1 MSNKK
6 RGDGAV
12 VASSGLP
19 PDISVKRSL
28 RPLMMLIGGFI
39 ALVLTLFISLTQGR
53 ADVSVHDVTQ
63 ALFNRQ
69 DLAEH
74 HLIWANRLPRAV
86 MGIISGCALAVAGAL
101 MQTVTRNPLASETTL
116 GVNAGAY
123 LAVITGMI
131 FFPALQSQFAFP
143 IAVLGGAGAAAAV
156 FALGG
161 GRRSTPIRVALS
173 GMIVTLVLSSVT
185 SALIMLN
192 QQTVQGVFLWGSGSL
207 VQNDW
212 SGASFSWPWVV
223 GGILLVCLTARQLD
237 VLTLNEETSKSL
249 GQKVRQTRFLAM
261 TVAVVIA
268 CVSVSVV
275 GPIGFI
281 GLVAPHLVRMMGV
294 RKHIWLLPI
303 SALWG
308 AVVLL
313 LADTIAR
320 SLIDAYG
327 ELPAGAITAA
337 IGAPWLIWLA
347 LRMSKLSK
355 GSTGFSSNMS
365 MNVGGSRRIGSF
377 KIWVSVFSIL
387 MLSVWTLSLTSGSL
401 YIPLTDVWAA
411 LVGQGQAIHEKILF
425 DFRLPRLLIAGI
437 SGMAIAV
444 SGSLIQNTI
453 RNPLGDPQV
462 IGITS
467 GAGVGALLIIVV
479 FPQLT
484 GAWLVIGAV
493 LGGITAASIVYSV
506 SWRRGLDPM
515 ILTLVGIAVAA
526 AGAAFINIL
535 IVYAKVSV
543 APALTWMAGSAYG
556 RGWSELRVLFPSVVI
571 LLLIAWWQG
580 RKVDLLSFSEE
591 SSTGLGLK
599 VKQTRLSV
607 AIIAVLL
614 ASIAAANVGA
624 VGFIGLLAPH
634 AARMLVGP
642 HHRQAVILSALIGGL
657 LLAAADWIGVVL
669 LAPKEL
675 PAGVVTA
682 LIGAPY
688 LLYLMYRSAKPTI
701 INR

>member
-1 MSNKK
+1 MSNH
-6 RGDGAV
+6 
-12 VASSGLP
+12 P
-19 PDISVKRSL
+19 PSVQHVLSKQSL
-28 RPLMMLIGGFI
+28 RPIIMLLSGVVILAFTL
-39 ALVLTLFISLTQGR
+39 LVSLTQGR
-53 ADVSVHDVTQ
+53 ADVSVYDVIG
-63 ALFNRQ
+63 ALLNRQ

-74 HLIWANRLPRAV
+74 HLIWANRFPRAV
-86 MGIISGCALAVAGAL
+86 MGIVSGCALAVAGAL

-123 LAVITGMI
+123 LAVVAGMI
-131 FFPALQSQFAFP
+131 FFPALQTQYAFP
-143 IAVLGGAGAAAAV
+143 VAVAGGAGAAVAV
-156 FALGG
+156 FSLAG

-207 VQNDW
+207 IQNNW
-212 SGASFSWPWVV
+212 SGVSFSWPWVA
-223 GGILLVCLTARQLD
+223 GGIFIVCLLARQLD

-249 GQKVRQTRFLAM
+249 GQRVKQTRIVAM
-261 TVAVVIA
+261 AIAVVIA
-268 CVSVSVV
+268 CVSVSIV

-294 RKHIWLLPI
+294 RQHIWLLPI
-303 SALWG
+303 SAIWG
-308 AVVLL
+308 STILL
-313 LADTIAR
+313 AADTIAR
-320 SLIDAYG
+320 SFIDSYG

-347 LRMSKLSK
+347 LRMSKHVKGGAGFQSNLS
-355 GSTGFSSNMS
+355 MS
-365 MNVGGSRRIGSF
+365 VGGSRRIGSF
-377 KIWVSVFSIL
+377 SLWATVFTIL
-387 MLSVWTLSLTSGSL
+387 MLAVWTLSLTSGSL
-401 YIPLTDVWAA
+401 YIPLPDVWAA
-411 LVGQGQAIHEKILF
+411 LIGQGQAIHEKILY

-467 GAGVGALLIIVV
+467 GAGVGALLIMVV
-479 FPQLT
+479 FPQLS
-484 GAWLVIGAV
+484 GFWLPAGAV
-493 LGGITAASIVYSV
+493 LGGMGAAAIVYGI

-556 RGWSELRVLFPSVVI
+556 RGWSELYLLLPSVGILI
-571 LLLIAWWQG
+571 LLAWWQG
-580 RKVDLLSFSEE
+580 RKVDLLSFNEE
-591 SSTGLGLK
+591 SSTGLGMK
-599 VKQTRLSV
+599 VRQTRLTV
-607 AIIAVLL
+607 AVIAVLL
-614 ASIAAANVGA
+614 ASVAAANVGA

-642 HHRQAVILSALIGGL
+642 HHQKAMILSALLGGL

-682 LIGAPY
+682 IIGAPY
-688 LLYLMYRSAKPTI
+688 LLYLMYRSARPRLLKA
-701 INR
+701 R

>member
-1 MSNKK
+1 MSKNKK
-6 RGDGAV
+6 EFEAAKQMGLA
-12 VASSGLP
+12 ASDLQGKK
-19 PDISVKRSL
+19 SV
-28 RPLMMLIGGFI
+28 RPLILCIGGLA
-39 ALVLTLFISLTQGR
+39 ALIVTLFFSLTQGR
-53 ADVSVHDVTQ
+53 ADVSVSDVVG

-69 DLAEH
+69 DITEH
-74 HLIWANRLPRAV
+74 HLVWSNRFPRAV
-86 MGIISGCALAVAGAL
+86 MGIIAGSALAVAGAL

-123 LAVITGMI
+123 LAVVAGMI
-131 FFPALQSQFAFP
+131 FFPTLQSQFSFP

-161 GRRSTPIRVALS
+161 GKRSTPIRVALS
-173 GMIVTLVLSSVT
+173 GMIVTLVLSSIT

-192 QQTVQGVFLWGSGSL
+192 QQTVQGIFLWGSGSL
-207 VQNDW
+207 IQNDW
-212 SGASFSWPWVV
+212 SGASFSWPWVA
-223 GGILLVCLTARQLD
+223 GGILLVCFAARQLD
-237 VLTLNEETSKSL
+237 ILTLTEETSKSL
-249 GQKVRQTRFLAM
+249 GQNVALTRFLAM
-261 TVAVVIA
+261 AVAVVIA

-294 RKHIWLLPI
+294 SKHIWLLPI
-303 SALWG
+303 SAIWG
-308 AVVLL
+308 SVVLL

-320 SLIDAYG
+320 SFIDSYG

-347 LRMSKLSK
+347 LRMSKQVK
-355 GSTGFSSNMS
+355 GSKGFSSNMS
-365 MNVGGSRRIGSF
+365 MSVGGSKRIGSF
-377 KIWVSVFSIL
+377 GLLVTIFSIL
-387 MLSVWTLSLTSGSL
+387 MLAVWTLSLTSGSL

-411 LVGQGQAIHEKILF
+411 LIGQGQAIHEKILF

-467 GAGVGALLIIVV
+467 GAGVGALLVIVV
-479 FPQLT
+479 FPTLT
-484 GAWLVIGAV
+484 GIWLPVGAVIGGA
-493 LGGITAASIVYSV
+493 TAAAIVYAV

-556 RGWSELRVLFPSVVI
+556 RGWSELRVLVPSVII
-571 LLLIAWWQG
+571 LFVLAWWQG

-599 VKQTRLSV
+599 VKQTRLYV
-607 AIIAVLL
+607 AVIAVLL

-642 HHRQAVILSALIGGL
+642 HHRQAVVISALIGGL
-657 LLAAADWIGVVL
+657 LLAAADWIGVVV

-688 LLYLMYRSAKPTI
+688 ILYLMYRSAKPKI
-701 INR
+701 IK

>member
-1 MSNKK
+1 MSKNKREFEAAK
-6 RGDGAV
+6 QMGLA
-12 VASSGLP
+12 ASDLQGKK
-19 PDISVKRSL
+19 SV
-28 RPLMMLIGGFI
+28 RPLILCIGGLA
-39 ALVLTLFISLTQGR
+39 ALIVTLFFSLTQGR
-53 ADVSVHDVTQ
+53 ADVSVSDVVG

-69 DLAEH
+69 DITEH
-74 HLIWANRLPRAV
+74 HLVWSNRFPRAV
-86 MGIISGCALAVAGAL
+86 MGIIAGSALAVAGAL

-123 LAVITGMI
+123 LAVVAGMI
-131 FFPALQSQFAFP
+131 FFPTLQSQFSFP
-143 IAVLGGAGAAAAV
+143 IAVIGGAGAAAAV

-173 GMIVTLVLSSVT
+173 GMIVTLVLSSIT

-192 QQTVQGVFLWGSGSL
+192 QQTVQGIFLWGSGSL
-207 VQNDW
+207 IQNDW
-212 SGASFSWPWVV
+212 SGASFSWPWVA
-223 GGILLVCLTARQLD
+223 GGILLVCFAARQLD
-237 VLTLNEETSKSL
+237 ILTLTEETSKSL
-249 GQKVRQTRFLAM
+249 GQNVALTRFLAM
-261 TVAVVIA
+261 AVAVVIA

-294 RKHIWLLPI
+294 SKHIWLLPI
-303 SALWG
+303 SAIWG
-308 AVVLL
+308 SVVLL

-320 SLIDAYG
+320 SFIDSYG

-347 LRMSKLSK
+347 LRMSKQVK
-355 GSTGFSSNMS
+355 GSKGFSSNMS
-365 MNVGGSRRIGSF
+365 MSVGGSKRIGSF
-377 KIWVSVFSIL
+377 GLLVTIFSIL
-387 MLSVWTLSLTSGSL
+387 MLAVWTLSLTSGSL

-411 LVGQGQAIHEKILF
+411 LIGQGQAIHEKILF

-467 GAGVGALLIIVV
+467 GAGVGALLVIVV
-479 FPQLT
+479 FPTLT
-484 GAWLVIGAV
+484 GIWLPVGAVIGGA
-493 LGGITAASIVYSV
+493 TAAAIVYAV

-556 RGWSELRVLFPSVVI
+556 RGWSELRVLVPSVII
-571 LLLIAWWQG
+571 LFVLAWWQG

-599 VKQTRLSV
+599 VKQTRLYV
-607 AIIAVLL
+607 AVIAVLL

-642 HHRQAVILSALIGGL
+642 HHRQAVVISALIGGL
-657 LLAAADWIGVVL
+657 LLAAADWIGVVV

-688 LLYLMYRSAKPTI
+688 ILYLMYRSAKPKI
-701 INR
+701 IK

>member
-1 MSNKK
+1 MSKNKREFEAAK
-6 RGDGAV
+6 QMGLA
-12 VASSGLP
+12 ASDLQG
-19 PDISVKRSL
+19 KKSL
-28 RPLMMLIGGFI
+28 RPLILCIGGLA
-39 ALVLTLFISLTQGR
+39 ALIVTLFFSLTQGR
-53 ADVSVHDVTQ
+53 ADVSVSDVVG

-69 DLAEH
+69 DITEH
-74 HLIWANRLPRAV
+74 HLVWSNRFPRAV
-86 MGIISGCALAVAGAL
+86 MGIIAGSALAVAGAL

-123 LAVITGMI
+123 LAVVAGMI
-131 FFPALQSQFAFP
+131 FFPTLQSQFAFP
-143 IAVLGGAGAAAAV
+143 IAVAGGAGAAAAV

-173 GMIVTLVLSSVT
+173 GMIVTLVLSSIT

-192 QQTVQGVFLWGSGSL
+192 QQTVQGIFLWGSGSL
-207 VQNDW
+207 IQNDW
-212 SGASFSWPWVV
+212 SGASFSWPWVA
-223 GGILLVCLTARQLD
+223 GGILLVCFAARQLD
-237 VLTLNEETSKSL
+237 ILTLTEETSKSL
-249 GQKVRQTRFLAM
+249 GQNVALTRFLAM
-261 TVAVVIA
+261 AVAVVIA

-294 RKHIWLLPI
+294 SKHIWLLPI
-303 SALWG
+303 SAIWG
-308 AVVLL
+308 SVVLL

-320 SLIDAYG
+320 SFIDSYG

-347 LRMSKLSK
+347 LRMSKQVK
-355 GSTGFSSNMS
+355 GSKGFSSNMS
-365 MNVGGSRRIGSF
+365 MSVGGSKRIGSF
-377 KIWVSVFSIL
+377 GLLVTIFTTL
-387 MLSVWTLSLTSGSL
+387 MLVVWTLSLTSGSL

-411 LVGQGQAIHEKILF
+411 LIGQGQAIHEKILF

-467 GAGVGALLIIVV
+467 GAGVGALLVIVV
-479 FPQLT
+479 FPSLT
-484 GAWLVIGAV
+484 GIWLPIGAV
-493 LGGITAASIVYSV
+493 IGGSVAAAIVYAV

-556 RGWSELRVLFPSVVI
+556 RGWSELRVLVPAVI
-571 LLLIAWWQG
+571 ILFVLAWWQG

-599 VKQTRLSV
+599 VKQTRLYV

-642 HHRQAVILSALIGGL
+642 HHRQAVVISALIGGL
-657 LLAAADWIGVVL
+657 LLAAADWIGVVVL
-669 LAPKEL
+669 SPKEL

-688 LLYLMYRSAKPTI
+688 ILYLMYRSAKPKI
-701 INR
+701 IK